1 MLVGLITCLLVGGL
15 CIAFGAVNMTGNLST
30 LHSYHYHRV
39 KEQDKK
45 AFGKLVG
52 LGTMVVGASVLLFGV
67 FMYVYEKTQ
76 SNVWIWVGSPLLI
89 GGIAVGIVIS
99 FYAMFKYNKGIF

>member
-1 MLVGLITCLLVGGL
+1 MLIGLITCLLVGGL

-30 LHSYHYHRV
+30 LHAYHYRRV

-45 AFGKLVG
+45 AFGRLVG
-52 LGTMVVGASVLLFGV
+52 LGTILVGASVLIYGV
-67 FMYVYEKTQ
+67 LMYVYEKTQ
-76 SNVWIWVGSPLLI
+76 SNVWIWVGTPLLI
-89 GGIAVGIVIS
+89 GGIVAGAAIS

>member
-15 CIAFGAVNMTGNLST
+15 CVAFGSVNMTGNLST

-52 LGTMVVGASVLLFGV
+52 LGTVLVGISILIFGV
-67 FMYVYEKTQ
+67 FMYVHEKTH
-76 SNVWIWVGSPLLI
+76 SNIWVWLGTPLMIVGILI
-89 GGIAVGIVIS
+89 GMVIS